1 MDLVEKA
8 RPAWTEAQ
16 RDGYLEK
23 MMDDALA
30 VGLTGV
36 HDAMVSKADYDMY
49 KRSVLSNLDGRPD
62 RKESSARN
70 PAHAILWYGKWQAVG
85 SIPRHELKTQVFCD
99 DRDLYCGDD
108 FPMLHGEQGEAAP
121 ACDEWDRS

>member
-49 KRSVLSNLDGRPD
+49 KRSVLSNLDGQPN
-62 RKESSARN
+62 RKESSRN
-70 PAHAILWYGKWQAVG
+70 PTDAVLWHGKWQAVG
-85 SIPRHELKTQVFCD
+85 SASRAEETGVL
-99 DRDLYCGDD
+99 R
-108 FPMLHGEQGEAAP
+108 
-121 ACDEWDRS
+121 RSRPILRR